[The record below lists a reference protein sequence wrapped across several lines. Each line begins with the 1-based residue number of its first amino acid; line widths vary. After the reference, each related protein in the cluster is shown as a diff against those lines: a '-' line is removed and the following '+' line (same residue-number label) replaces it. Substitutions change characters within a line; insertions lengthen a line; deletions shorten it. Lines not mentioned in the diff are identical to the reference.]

1 MEKRSA
7 LVAAP
12 LLTPRNAFAIAHSV
26 KKAIAFLGRSTSDT
40 SRGKGLKLANSTS
53 TLLGDK
59 ISALWVHSALLP
71 YPQYLTKSGVTLQKL
86 NQKLNE
92 TLGTLEIPRQIDR
105 RRSTSLESSRH
116 PT

>member
-1 MEKRSA
+1 M
-7 LVAAP
+7 
-12 LLTPRNAFAIAHSV
+12 
-26 KKAIAFLGRSTSDT
+26 IAFLARSTSDT
-40 SRGKGLKLANSTS
+40 GRGKGLKLANPTS

-59 ISALWVHSALLP
+59 ISALWVHSTLLP
-71 YPQYLTKSGVTLQKL
+71 YPQYLMKSEVSLQKL